1 MARILVVDDEADMLS
16 IMKLMLEM
24 EGHFV
29 TTARDGREA
38 IEKVKREKPDLVI
51 TDFMMPGMDGLE
63 LCMRLRNGNAEQ
75 AIPVILSSAAAD
87 PPQDDSGLFSAFLRK
102 PVQFDAL
109 LSVIAELLPRRE

>member
-16 IMKLMLEM
+16 VMKLMLEM

-29 TTARDGREA
+29 ITARDGREA
-38 IEKVKREKPDLVI
+38 IEKVDSEKPDLMI

-63 LCMRLRNGNAEQ
+63 LCARLRNGNDEQ
-75 AIPVILSSAAAD
+75 PIPVILSSAAAD
-87 PPQDDSGLFSAFLRK
+87 PPKENGGLFYAFLRK

-109 LSVIAELLPRRE
+109 LSVIEELLPRRG